1 MVMLLS
7 VCLYAKEI
15 KKHKAISCSCMAGG
29 NLSRSRRK
37 EEKKKEGKNG
47 GKKRSFKNNQTN
59 KKKSKGLSGS

>member
-29 NLSRSRRK
+29 NLSQSRRK
-37 EEKKKEGKNG
+37 EEKKKKEKMGE
-47 GKKRSFKNNQTN
+47 
-59 KKKSKGLSGS
+59 KKKKF